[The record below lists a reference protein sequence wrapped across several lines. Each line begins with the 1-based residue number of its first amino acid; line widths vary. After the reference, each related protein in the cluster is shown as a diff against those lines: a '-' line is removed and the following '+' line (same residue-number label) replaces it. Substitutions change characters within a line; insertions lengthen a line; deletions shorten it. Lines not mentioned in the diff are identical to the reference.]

1 MSSATATAT
10 SKNRKTLSTE
20 YKRLLAK
27 LCDMRKK
34 TAKGHCYFIDLS
46 MKQIRDL
53 GFWDGEV
60 YFACDLIIKVK
71 THKGNS
77 PQLHVY
83 GFWSQVLSLFKA
95 VCPGIRLDTPPS
107 ESEISAMIKADTQ
120 LFVNGL
126 KKLRPTKVGYYNKV
140 IMSTWWLTYVNDTY
154 GAIIAQEQKLS
165 GEEAMLKKRAA
176 DASGSAAAVPVA
188 PAATAEETSH
198 VWDDYSEDED
208 DFTLGNF
215 HEDPVSPKALTIT
228 EMGEFFYERILAIV
242 KDPVRTGKIT
252 GMVLEN
258 SPEAVAMVIDMIR
271 SDPSELQCLVDKAND
286 VLEKDSAA
294 KVLTNFLRAVGNQK
308 TACQE
313 EWEGRTDF
321 ELLQVPA
328 STCW

>member
-1 MSSATATAT
+1 MNSTTAT
-10 SKNRKTLSTE
+10 SKNRKTLVKE

-27 LCDMRKK
+27 LCNMRTK

-60 YFACDLIIKVK
+60 YFVDDLIFKVK

-83 GFWSQVLSLFKA
+83 GFWSQVLSLFKS
-95 VCPGIRLDTPPS
+95 VCPGIRLNTPPS
-107 ESEISAMIKADTQ
+107 ESEISAMIKANTQ

-126 KKLRPTKVGYYNKV
+126 KMLRPTKVGYYNTV
-140 IMSTWWLTYVNDTY
+140 IMSNWWLTYVNATY
-154 GAIIAQEQKLS
+154 GAIIAQEEKLF
-165 GEEAMLKKRAA
+165 GEEAMLKERATA
-176 DASGSAAAVPVA
+176 DAGGSAAAVPVA

-208 DFTLGNF
+208 DFTFGNF
-215 HEDPVSPKALTIT
+215 HKDPVSTKALTIT
-228 EMGEFFYERILAIV
+228 EMGEFLYPRIFAIV
-242 KDPVRTGKIT
+242 EDPDRTGKIT

-286 VLEKDSAA
+286 VLEKDAAA
-294 KVLTNFLRAVGNQK
+294 KVLANFLREVGNQK